1 MTPAVAIRDLGVGD
15 VDALLALYQHLNA
28 GDAPPPSEAARAAFV
43 HPGLRHFGLFSGD
56 ELIASCNL
64 AVIPNLT
71 RGGRGYG
78 VIENV
83 VTRADHRGQGHG
95 QAVIRHAIEAAWAAG
110 CYKVVLTTS
119 RKDPAVW
126 AFYER
131 CGFDGSDKRAFV
143 IRKDEA
149 SRPAARR

>member
-1 MTPAVAIRDLGVGD
+1 VSPEVALRDLGAAD
-15 VDALLALYQHLNA
+15 AEALVDLYQHLNA
-28 GDAPPPSEAARAAFV
+28 GDAPPTPEAVRAVFA
-43 HPGLRHFGLFSGD
+43 HPGLRHFGLVRGG

-71 RGGRGYG
+71 RGGRAYG

-83 VTRADHRGQGHG
+83 VTHAAHRGQGHG
-95 QAVIRHAIEAAWAAG
+95 QAVVRHAIAQAWAAG

-131 CGFDGSDKRAFV
+131 CGFASGDKRAFV
-143 IRKDEA
+143 IRQ
-149 SRPAARR
+149 PLG

>member
-1 MTPAVAIRDLGVGD
+1 MTATVAIRDLGVGD
-15 VDALLALYQHLNA
+15 ADALVALYQHLNA
-28 GDAPPPSEAARAAFV
+28 GDVPPTAEAVRAVFA
-43 HPGLRHFGLFSGD
+43 HPGMRHFGLFVSD
-56 ELIASCNL
+56 ALIASCNL

-71 RGGRGYG
+71 RGGSSYG

-83 VTRADHRGQGHG
+83 VTHAEHRGRGHG
-95 QAVIRHAIEAAWAAG
+95 QAVVRHAVDQALTAG

-131 CGFDGSDKRAFV
+131 CGFDAGDKRAFV
-143 IRKDEA
+143 IR
-149 SRPAARR
+149 RR

>member
-1 MTPAVAIRDLGVGD
+1 MTAVALRDLGAAD
-15 VDALLALYQHLNA
+15 IEALVALYQHLNA
-28 GDAPPPSEAARAAFV
+28 GDAPPGPEAVRAVFA
-43 HPGLRHFGLFSGD
+43 HPGLRHFGLLRGPV
-56 ELIASCNL
+56 LIASCNL

-71 RGGRGYG
+71 RGGRAYG

-83 VTRADHRGQGHG
+83 VTHAEHRGQGHG
-95 QAVIRHAIEAAWAAG
+95 QAVVQHAIAQAWAAG

-131 CGFDGSDKRAFV
+131 CGFASGDKRAFV
-143 IRKDEA
+143 IRA
-149 SRPAARR
+149 PLG

>member
-1 MTPAVAIRDLGVGD
+1 MSPVVAIRDLGVDD

-28 GDAPPPSEAARAAFV
+28 GDAPPSPEAVRRVFA
-43 HPGLRHFGLFSGD
+43 HPGLRHFGRFDGAQ
-56 ELIASCNL
+56 LIASCNL

-71 RGGRGYG
+71 RGGRSYG

-83 VTRADHRGQGHG
+83 VTQADHRGQGHG
-95 QAVIRHAIEAAWAAG
+95 QAVIRHAIAQAWAMDA
-110 CYKVVLTTS
+110 YKVVLTTS

-131 CGFDGSDKRAFV
+131 CGFSSSDKRAFV
-143 IRKDEA
+143 IRA
-149 SRPAARR
+149 PAER

>member
-1 MTPAVAIRDLGVGD
+1 MAGVALRDLGVDD
-15 VDALLALYQHLNA
+15 VDALLDLYQHLNA
-28 GDAPPPSEAARAAFV
+28 GDAQPSQEAVRTVFC
-43 HPGLRHFGLFSGD
+43 HPGLRHFGLFGGGR
-56 ELIASCNL
+56 LIASCNL

-71 RGGRGYG
+71 RGGRSYG

-83 VTRADHRGQGHG
+83 VTHADHRGHGHG
-95 QAVIRHAIEAAWAAG
+95 QAVIRHAIKSAWKAG
-110 CYKVVLTTS
+110 AYKVVLTTS

-143 IRKDEA
+143 IR
-149 SRPAARR
+149 RPA

>member
-1 MTPAVAIRDLGVGD
+1 MKAEIRDLGVGD
-15 VDALLALYQHLNA
+15 VDALIRLYEHLNP
-28 GDAPPPSEAARAAFV
+28 GDAPPSLEGVRAVFA
-43 HPGLRHFGLFSGD
+43 HPGLRHFGLFIGGT
-56 ELIASCNL
+56 LIASCNL

-71 RGGRGYG
+71 RGGSSYG

-83 VTRADHRGQGHG
+83 VTQADQRGQGHG
-95 QAVIRHAIEAAWAAG
+95 QAVIRHAIEQAWAAG

-131 CGFDGSDKRAFV
+131 CGFDSGDKRAFV
-143 IRKDEA
+143 IR
-149 SRPAARR
+149 R

>member
-1 MTPAVAIRDLGVGD
+1 MSAAVTIRDLGVGD
-15 VDALLALYQHLNA
+15 VDALIQLYQHLNP
-28 GDAPPPSEAARAAFV
+28 GDAPPPQAAVRTVFAQ
-43 HPGLRHFGLFSGD
+43 PGLRHFGLFGD
-56 ELIASCNL
+56 GALIASCNL

-71 RGGRGYG
+71 RGGRSYG

-83 VTRADHRGQGHG
+83 VTHAGQRGQGHG
-95 QAVIRHAIEAAWAAG
+95 QAVIRHAIAQAWGAD

-131 CGFDGSDKRAFV
+131 CGFDSGDKRAFV
-143 IRKDEA
+143 IR
-149 SRPAARR
+149 RPAA

>member
-1 MTPAVAIRDLGVGD
+1 MTRAVALRDLGID
-15 VDALLALYQHLNA
+15 EVDALLDLYPHLNA
-28 GDAPPPSEAARAAFV
+28 GDAPPSPEAVCSVFA
-43 HPGLRHFGLFSGD
+43 HPGLRHFGLFEG
-56 ELIASCNL
+56 EVLIASCNL

-71 RGGRGYG
+71 RGGRPYG

-83 VTRADHRGQGHG
+83 VTHAEHRGRGHG
-95 QAVIRHAIEAAWAAG
+95 QAVIRHAIVQAWAAG

-131 CGFDGSDKRAFV
+131 CGFDASDKRAFV
-143 IRKDEA
+143 IR
-149 SRPAARR
+149 RPAG

>member
-1 MTPAVAIRDLGVGD
+1 VNAEVALRDLGVAD

-28 GDAPPPSEAARAAFV
+28 GDAPPTAEAVRAVFAY
-43 HPGLRHFGLFSGD
+43 PGLRHFGACQGG

-71 RGGRGYG
+71 RGGRAYG

-83 VTRADHRGQGHG
+83 VTHAAHRGQGHG
-95 QAVIRHAIEAAWAAG
+95 QRVMRHALAQAWAAG

-131 CGFDGSDKRAFV
+131 CGFDSGDKRAFV
-143 IRKDEA
+143 IRA
-149 SRPAARR
+149 PHG

>member
-1 MTPAVAIRDLGVGD
+1 MTEALALRDLGID
-15 VDALLALYQHLNA
+15 DLDALVQLYQHLNA
-28 GDAPPPSEAARAAFV
+28 GDVPPSDEAVSAVFA
-43 HPGLRHFGLFSGD
+43 HPGLRHFGALDGGR
-56 ELIASCNL
+56 LIASCNL

-71 RGGRGYG
+71 RGGLSYG

-83 VTRADHRGQGHG
+83 VTHAGHRGQGHG
-95 QAVIRHAIEAAWAAG
+95 QAVVRHAIHEAWKAG

-131 CGFDGSDKRAFV
+131 CGFDSADKRAFV
-143 IRKDEA
+143 IRR
-149 SRPAARR
+149 SV